1 MPTEPKFYNAKE
13 AARLLGVNV
22 QTMRRYLREGKIRSI
37 RLGRD
42 WRISQAALEELAGR
56 SQVTPAEPREA
67 NQ

>member
-1 MPTEPKFYNAKE
+1 MPTEPKFYNTEE

-42 WRISQAALEELAGR
+42 WRISQAAFEELAGR
-56 SQVTPAEPREA
+56 SEVTPADYEA
-67 NQ
+67 RP